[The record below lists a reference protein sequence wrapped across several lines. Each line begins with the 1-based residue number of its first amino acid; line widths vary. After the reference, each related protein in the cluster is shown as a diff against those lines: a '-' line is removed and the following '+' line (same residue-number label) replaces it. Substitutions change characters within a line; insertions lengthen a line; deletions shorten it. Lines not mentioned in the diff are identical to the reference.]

1 VNRWQAVEESSSAAG
16 DRRRYREREFVDD
29 VGGEQRLG
37 DRDAPWTPMSP
48 PGWCLRSRTNS
59 TSPPSTTVELAHS
72 WSSGVDVATY
82 FSTPLMNVA
91 NGSIWLLGQNCAHSL

>member
-1 VNRWQAVEESSSAAG
+1 
-16 DRRRYREREFVDD
+16 
-29 VGGEQRLG
+29 
-37 DRDAPWTPMSP
+37 
-48 PGWCLRSRTNS
+48 
-59 TSPPSTTVELAHS
+59 LAHS

>member
-1 VNRWQAVEESSSAAG
+1 M
-16 DRRRYREREFVDD
+16 
-29 VGGEQRLG
+29 L
-37 DRDAPWTPMSP
+37 PWTPMSP

-72 WSSGVDVATY
+72 WFSGVDVATY

-91 NGSIWLLGQNCAHSL
+91 NGSIWLLGQNCAHSS